1 MDNWLDKTLTK
12 LSAYESYNKPK
23 KIVNATKLDSNEN
36 KVLVKRIS
44 TNYAIQSAK
53 KIDLREYPS
62 EELEI
67 FYDKLQK
74 YCNIDKKYLAVG
86 NGSDQI
92 IDLILSVIGKDR
104 DIITYMPTFTY
115 VTNRCQLYN
124 IKVNTIPLNIKD
136 NSLDKKRFIKTAE
149 NSDIIY
155 ICSPNN
161 PTGNQF
167 NEYDIKDIIDNL
179 KNKLIILDE
188 AYVEFGKYSMSK
200 YVIDLEN
207 VVILRT
213 FSKAFGL
220 AGARIGYLIA
230 NEKFAGIFKKT
241 IQSPYPVNS
250 ISLSIA
256 SKILTKSKYINQ
268 VVEEIKIERNQL
280 YRKIKDIKSIK
291 VYQSDANFIFI
302 QAENQYEWLL
312 KELKKEKMIVK
323 EFGNIG
329 QRRGCLRYTIGTKE
343 MNEKFSKIIE
353 KIKGF

>member
-1 MDNWLDKTLTK
+1 MNDWLDKILTK
-12 LSAYESYNKPK
+12 LSTYESYNKPE
-23 KIVNATKLDSNEN
+23 KILNAIKLDANEN
-36 KVLVKRIS
+36 KVLERRFS
-44 TNYAIQSAK
+44 ANYALQSAK
-53 KIDLREYPS
+53 KIDLREYPI
-62 EELEI
+62 EQLEI

-74 YCNIDKKYLAVG
+74 YCNIDKRYLAVG

-104 DIITYMPTFTY
+104 EITTYIPTFSY
-115 VTNRCQLYN
+115 VTNRCQLYD
-124 IKVNTIPLNIKD
+124 IKVNTILLNRRD
-136 NSLDKKRFIKTAE
+136 NSLNKKNFLRAAE
-149 NSDIIY
+149 NSNIIY

-167 NEYDIKDIIDNL
+167 HEDDVKDIIDNL

-200 YVIDLEN
+200 YVVDLEN

-220 AGARIGYLIA
+220 AGARVGYLIS
-230 NEKFAGIFKKT
+230 NEKFASIFRKT

-256 SKILTKSKYINQ
+256 SKVLTKSKYIMQ
-268 VVEEIKIERNQL
+268 VVEEIKIERNRL
-280 YRKIKDIKSIK
+280 FKKIKDMKSIK
-291 VYQSDANFIFI
+291 VYESDANFIFI
-302 QAENQYEWLL
+302 NAQNKYDIIL
-312 KELKKEKMIVK
+312 KELKREKIIVK

-329 QRRGCLRYTIGTKE
+329 ERKGCLRYTIGTRE

-353 KIKGF
+353 NIK

>member
-1 MDNWLDKTLTK
+1 MNDWLEKRLTK
-12 LSAYESYNKPK
+12 LSTFESYKKPE
-23 KIVNATKLDSNEN
+23 KIVNAIKLDSNEN
-36 KVLVKRIS
+36 KVLGKRLS
-44 TNYAIQSAK
+44 TNFAIQSAK
-53 KIDLREYPS
+53 NIDLREYPM
-62 EELEI
+62 EHLDI

-92 IDLILSVIGKDR
+92 IDLILSVVGKNQEM
-104 DIITYMPTFTY
+104 TTFVPTFTY
-115 VTNRCQLYN
+115 VINRCQLYD
-124 IKVNTIPLNIKD
+124 IKVNSIFLDIKD
-136 NSLDKKRFIKTAE
+136 NSLNKKKFIKTAK
-149 NSDIIY
+149 NSNIIY

-167 NEYDIKDIIDNL
+167 DEETVKEIIDNL

-200 YVIDLEN
+200 NIIDLEN

-220 AGARIGYLIA
+220 AGARIGYLIS
-230 NEKFAGIFKKT
+230 NEKFANIFKKT

-256 SKILTKSKYINQ
+256 SKMLAKSKCVMK
-268 VVEEIKIERNQL
+268 VVEDIKKEREQL
-280 YRKIKDIKSIK
+280 FKKIVDIKSLK
-291 VYQSDANFIFI
+291 VYESDANFIFI
-302 QAENQYEWLL
+302 QAGNKYDSIL
-312 KELKKEKMIVK
+312 KELKKERMIVK

-329 QRRGCLRYTIGTKE
+329 QRKGCLRYTIGTKE
-343 MNEKFSKIIE
+343 MNEKFSIIIE
-353 KIKGF
+353 NIK